1 MNNVPESMDFT
12 SIFHGM
18 VGRDFIR
25 AFNDNFNL
33 TDRTFVALLAEMIY
47 KVKSTDIKEFRIQD
61 GAVQYTL
68 DNENVEERDWKFID
82 ITAWGNIKGDLYE
95 QADLKTALDSKA
107 AATAVESLASLVNS
121 LNMSVGNLT
130 SSMETANSNINTNTN
145 SIADLVRELN
155 TRVKSTTV
163 KELRL
168 TEETLEW
175 SPDGINWY
183 SQEVMN
189 TVSWG
194 SIKGDI
200 SQQSDL
206 YQHLT
211 KLDRDVE
218 SLGNTVSSHTTALTE
233 IRNTLNEL
241 SPKVE
246 ANTSNISTMNTTLEN
261 VRQDVDN
268 LSTDKADN
276 TTLVSHINNH
286 ENPHVVTKEQIGL
299 DKVDNTPDMEKPV
312 STPQQSYISETV
324 SNALSEIEGAVTN
337 KKNIYGIALVS
348 PEEFSSGGADLLA
361 NTLVFVTD
369 KVDFDVKIA
378 STELSG
384 VSSTSTIG
392 EAELEISSEVEEL

>member
-1 MNNVPESMDFT
+1 MNNVPESMNFT

-33 TDRTFVALLAEMIY
+33 ADQTFVALLAEMIY
-47 KVKSTDIKEFRIQD
+47 KVKSSDIKEFRIQD

-68 DNENVEERDWKFID
+68 DSEDVEEREWKSID
-82 ITAWGNIKGDLYE
+82 ITAWGNIKGNLYD

-107 AATAVESLASLVNS
+107 AATAVDSLTSLVNS
-121 LNMSVGNLT
+121 LNMSVGSLT
-130 SSMETANSNINTNTN
+130 SSMETANRDINANAN
-145 SIADLVRELN
+145 SIADLIRELD

-168 TEETLEW
+168 TEDVLEW

-183 SQEVMN
+183 RQEVMN
-189 TVSWG
+189 SLSWG
-194 SIKGDI
+194 NITGDI
-200 SQQSDL
+200 TQQSDL

-211 KLDRDVE
+211 KLDKDVE

-241 SPKVE
+241 APKVE
-246 ANTSNISTMNTTLEN
+246 TNTSNISTMNTTLEN
-261 VRQDVDN
+261 VRQSVES
-268 LSTDKADN
+268 LSTDKADS
-276 TTLVSHINNH
+276 TTLVNHINNH

-299 DKVDNTPDMEKPV
+299 DNVDNTSDMEKPV
-312 STPQQSYISETV
+312 STPQQSYISETI
-324 SNALSEIEGAVTN
+324 SNALSGIEGAVTN
-337 KKNIYGIALVS
+337 KKNVYSIALVS
-348 PEEFSSGGADLLA
+348 PEEFNSGGADLLA

-369 KVDFDVKIA
+369 KVDFATKIA

-384 VSSTSTIG
+384 VGSTSLIG
-392 EAELEISSEVEEL
+392 EAELEISNEVEES

>member
-241 SPKVE
+241 APKVE

-261 VRQDVDN
+261 VRQDVDS

-348 PEEFSSGGADLLA
+348 PEEFSSGGAGLLA

-378 STELSG
+378 STELSE